1 VNRLALVLA
10 ALLLPAAVAADPV
23 TIHVDAVNG
32 SDAGDGS
39 DGAPLATIGAAL
51 GLAMAGD
58 SIAVAA
64 GVYDEPVVMK
74 DDVDLAGSGAEL
86 RGAVQCANAH
96 LIGFLLTEV
105 IDCRAGG
112 RIERNLIRS
121 RVEVAE
127 TGGVD
132 VTGNLFLTNGA
143 LRVATATDVRITGNT
158 FFGSLGIELE
168 AGAEATIANNVLA
181 HGFRG
186 IELAD
191 GAVAEIRHNDVFD
204 NQLGIIGFP
213 SDYVGLP
220 NQTGLSGNVSI
231 EPSFVDPDEGDFRL
245 RTGSPLLDAGANPDV
260 SSSEDFDGSLRV
272 LDGDGDAAAVVDMG
286 ASEFDPAE
294 VLPLDVGVD
303 VLPRK
308 HPNEIALKKLVSPKA
323 SKHKL
328 DVAILSEGT
337 FKAPTEVDATTVR
350 LGSKTALRCRAKDG
364 DRDHVTDLIC
374 SFPLDS
380 IELGSWPIEVPPACV
395 RGELLGGRK
404 LLGCD
409 EVEILP

>member
-1 VNRLALVLA
+1 MNRLALLLA
-10 ALLLPAAVAADPV
+10 TVLLPAAVAADPV
-23 TIHVDAVNG
+23 TIHVDVVNG

-39 DGAPLATIGAAL
+39 EGDPLATIGAAL
-51 GLAMAGD
+51 DLAMAGD
-58 SIAVAA
+58 DIAVAT
-64 GVYDEPVVMK
+64 GVYAETVVMK
-74 DDVDLAGSGAEL
+74 DDVDLAGTGAEL
-86 RGAVQCANAH
+86 HGVVHCANAQ
-96 LIGFLLTEV
+96 LVGFVLTDV
-105 IDCRAGG
+105 VDCRASG

-127 TGGVD
+127 TSGVD

-143 LRVATATDVRITGNT
+143 VHVATATDVRITGNT
-158 FFGSLGIELE
+158 FFGSLGVDL
-168 AGAEATIANNVLA
+168 AADAEATIANNVLF
-181 HGFRG
+181 HGLRG
-186 IELAD
+186 VELAD
-191 GAVAEIRHNDVFD
+191 GALAQVRHNDVFD

-220 NQTGLSGNVSI
+220 NQTGINGNVSI
-231 EPSFVDPDEGDFRL
+231 EPFFVDSEEGDFRL
-245 RTGSPLLDAGANPDV
+245 RAESSLLDAGANPDV
-260 SSSEDFDGSLRV
+260 SAAADFDGGARI
-272 LDGDGDAAAVVDMG
+272 LDGNGDVESVVDIG
-286 ASEFDPAE
+286 ASEFDPNE
-294 VLPLDVGVD
+294 ELPLDVEID

-328 DVAILSEGT
+328 DVAILSDGP
-337 FKAPTEVDATTVR
+337 FKAPVEVDATTLR

-380 IELGSWPIEVPPACV
+380 VELGSWPIDVPPACV